1 MKNFIFGIHSIS
13 EILKM
18 RPQDVGQIV
27 IAKASTF
34 KERTVKNLE
43 SVLALA
49 SQHRI
54 PVIHKEKEAWIKWVR
69 QMVAHFSETVT
80 HQGIVAE
87 VRMKKENSLD
97 DILAQVKAQEVPG
110 FFLVLDEIT
119 DPHNVGALIRS
130 AACAGA
136 HAVILPKRG
145 GSPLTSAVAK
155 TSSGGMEHVAVISV
169 ANINYA
175 LDRLKKEGIWVMG
188 LAAEAGASLY
198 DMPGTQALALVVG
211 NEEQGLRRLVREN
224 CDQLVRIPM
233 VGDMDSLN
241 ASVAGGIAL
250 FEVVRQRIK

>member
-1 MKNFIFGIHSIS
+1 MKNFIFGIHSVF

-18 RPQDVGQIV
+18 RPQDVEQIV
-27 IAKASTF
+27 VVQ
-34 KERTVKNLE
+34 ERTAKNWE
-43 SVLALA
+43 DILALA
-49 SQHRI
+49 RQHRV
-54 PVIHKEKEAWIKWVR
+54 PVIHKEKEEWMKWVHQR
-69 QMVAHFSETVT
+69 VARFSETVT

-87 VRMKKENSLD
+87 VRMKKEMSLED
-97 DILAQVKAQEVPG
+97 VLTHVKEQEVPG

-136 HAVILPKRG
+136 HAVLLPKRG
-145 GSPLTSAVAK
+145 GADITSVVAK

-169 ANINYA
+169 VNINYA

-188 LAAEAGASLY
+188 LDAKAETSLY
-198 DMPGTQALALVVG
+198 NMPATQSLALVVG

-224 CDQLVRIPM
+224 CDQLVKIPM
-233 VGDMDSLN
+233 SGPMDSLN

-250 FEVVRQRIK
+250 FEVVRQRLKQ

>member
-18 RPQDVGQIV
+18 RPQDVREIIV
-27 IAKASTF
+27 ANN
-34 KERTVKNLE
+34 RTIKNLE
-43 SVLALA
+43 KILNLAK
-49 SQHRI
+49 QFHI
-54 PVIHKEKEAWIKWVR
+54 PILYKEESWFKWAR
-69 QMVAHFSETVT
+69 QMN

-87 VRMKKENSLD
+87 VRMKKESSLD
-97 DILAQVKAQEVPG
+97 DILSQLKTQEVSG

-130 AACAGA
+130 AACAGV

-155 TSSGGMEHVAVISV
+155 TSSGGMEHVAVIAV

-175 LDRLKKEGIWVMG
+175 LDRLKKEGVWVIG
-188 LAAEAGASLY
+188 LAAEAEASLY
-198 DMPGTQALALVVG
+198 EMPGLQAIALVVG

-224 CDQLVRIPM
+224 CDQLIKIPM
-233 VGDMDSLN
+233 VGGMDSLN

-250 FEVVRQRIK
+250 FEVVRQRIKE